1 MDPELW
7 EMLEE
12 GDSEDEVAAII
23 RLGQPGIVPPGVR
36 VIVQFGEIV
45 TVRMKRGSIL
55 DIREEAEVAS
65 FKAPGPPMGPDME
78 LDDTELLEGLPEALQ
93 PSDERR
99 PPSLDAT
106 GCDVVVGIVDWGLD
120 FAHPDFRNPDGSTR
134 ILALWDQRGRPR
146 PESPQP
152 YGYGLVHTR
161 EEINRALAAS
171 DPYAALGYHPADAD
185 MGRGSHATL
194 VASIAAG
201 NGGSGSPVGIA
212 PEAKIVF
219 VHFATWGQ
227 DGSARLGNSVT
238 LLEAVDFI
246 ARTAGERPWVINLSM
261 GRTGEQHDG
270 TTLVEQGLDA
280 VLRAAPGHV
289 TCHSTGNYFTRL
301 LHASGQLRPA
311 EERTLVWEVMK
322 ADVTPNE
329 LEIWYPG
336 RDKMEVEIR
345 SPSGVALARLKL
357 GERAPLIANGQ
368 TVGRG
373 YHREAEPNNLANHID
388 IFLYAGAPAG
398 AWEVTLSAS
407 DVVDGRFHAWIERD
421 AACPDCQ
428 SHFRREDAD
437 PTSTTGTIC
446 NGLRTIAV
454 GAYNPHHPDQPV
466 APFSSMGP
474 TRDSRLKPDLCAPGV
489 GILGARSAPRDA
501 NGQAPL
507 WTRMSGTSFAAP
519 HVTGCVALM
528 LQVAPRPLRI
538 EEVHNLLLANTRK
551 VYFPDELPGRVGSGY
566 LDIERAVEAARNIG
580 RIGPELKS
588 ASVAK
593 EAAMMREDQEIE
605 MLEFVEGKAEDEAE
619 AEEAPS
625 RQNTFHRIAGDIT
638 GAFEGGKPGTLNLYD
653 RGIISYGKYQATL
666 ASGTLYPILKRYTE
680 LSSSETARKMSA
692 YLDRVKQRDETLREG
707 RDFIQLLKDAAKE
720 PEMNRAQDEE
730 FALQYW
736 EPSKKAAREAG
747 IKSALGYVILY
758 DTRIQGGMQQVLK
771 KTHERLG
778 GKVGDTVGTKEITEQ
793 EFLRVFVEE
802 RVNRNLRIS
811 ANQKKQ
817 AEELNKEAQALEDAA
832 AAAPDRAPELRGQ
845 AADKRKKAKQYAANA
860 SALEI
865 SANKTR
871 GPSLMALV
879 DSGDLNLYGD
889 TDGKIYLTGKSGVVI
904 TGLKSGAT
912 IDSTTPAEQ
921 VEEEADEEAIA
932 KRNFILISGGP
943 GPYDNRDI
951 EHDQSW
957 ANYVT
962 PVLLLTDKKAKREAF
977 VEEDEEV
984 WWFVYKP
991 AYERRWTEDS
1001 SSSLEARKKAVKE
1014 VKDRGFTSYVDLIEG
1029 RAKERGWNLRWL
1041 VEADDLWTKLKTFSK
1056 GSISRVWY
1064 WGHAREDLWLSVRHD
1079 PDTGAAI
1086 APEADEIIK
1095 VSSIDSKLK
1104 NRFRKGDV
1112 DRMNRFI
1119 GCNTVKFAEA
1129 WAKTFDVWAEGVEGK
1144 VNFASIH
1151 KTGGEPCL
1159 VDSARVTFFSPGGK
1173 EEPGQAW
1180 RVKAVKC
1187 GTISSEALPEE
1198 AEALEA
1204 AASPADGRQTAS
1216 QTVQLK
1222 VGETYEIPL
1231 DSAPSTGHSWE
1242 VLLPQEAAGLISFT
1256 EVVYEST
1263 LPPTSDPWLIP
1274 LGGREVRRFRFRA
1287 LAPGEVKLSLLYRQ
1301 PGVKLNVSEERVV
1314 SVRIHPATPGEEE
1327 AFAPSEAPA
1336 AAEAPETDAAELVEL
1351 ADQVIAER
1359 TVAHAPTAVLHHVLS
1374 RAGMA
1379 EALTLPGS
1387 GRLASAAEIF
1397 DAFAYPGR
1405 EALRSQLEQYFEVV
1419 ALPRTPLDSELRT
1432 SDLLF
1437 RRIEGGRGHL
1447 SVIASP
1453 ELRPYQEVL
1462 SEGLIPEAFSPGK
1475 YAHVVDAGARPHTLS
1490 DAFARRVADDTG
1502 RLPYDQLVLRTQE
1515 NVRQRIAES
1524 IQLDESVKPPNAETS
1539 GGSAPSLPPAPYNTM
1554 PLGLDFHDALKGKVH
1569 PVTDF
1574 QRLVRLGKT
1583 FVILK
1588 ASQGGPDQ
1596 VFTDHY
1602 KFARQVGLLRGAY
1615 HFFTANPVLDQV
1627 NLFVGLVRRLGPG
1640 DLPPSLDVEDG
1651 SLTLFRH
1658 YNYIHHFNDG
1668 HREGNQAGTNRLLD
1682 DLQEWLDRVE
1692 AALGRTPI
1700 IYTGTMWRDDLQ
1712 STRMS
1717 NYPLWTIPRHFSTQH
1732 WSRAEILQYAEDG
1745 GNWLGFAHYREPNVN
1760 IAGTQYDAYQGSIH
1774 GLRGLADLGHTAP
1787 HLVGNLNC
1795 IAYTE
1800 PDGRIHLLEYVA
1812 GSWRDQDVFNAPF
1825 AHIIGTL
1832 PLAAGDP
1839 AAVALGNEQV
1849 IIYRS
1854 ANDGVHALTRTLTDP
1869 EPNWRAVDITA
1880 GGGKAIDDP
1889 FVLLF
1894 ENNVHVIYWDQ
1905 FNAQV
1910 HVMRVN
1916 GVWKAESFVDRVGP
1930 NTPSQISGSAT
1941 AYKHQ
1946 NVLHVVSRSRTNGH
1960 LMDFSAPAG
1969 GAPPQDLTAASHGAG
1984 GVTPPAATYRP
1995 ATYTPTGKAA
2005 RIVFRAVRGDVWQI
2019 ERDTLN
2025 ATNLRTTAVDASNA
2039 GGVAPTAVGSPTAI
2053 FVDVPH
2059 IFYRTVAGTIIDLFG
2074 DTNSLRWREVCIDAA
2089 ADPTAFVDS
2098 LGHAA
2103 LSFRAIDGSIRVA
2116 RFVNGAWKC
2125 ENATRP
2131 QSGGSGGSA
2140 PGGPEA
2146 AVTQQQGAAA
2156 THAIFAA
2163 SSQSRPWTV
2172 EHEDAFGATKVSLAA
2187 DGGGEGGGPAVVA
2200 LDPFPNTAL
2209 ALSLADNGFLGIN
2222 PSLSSA
2228 MSALAANPATKDMC
2242 VAVVDLQAPPVGV
2255 DGVYQGFNDDDML
2268 YVGSLQ
2274 KISAMYAA
2282 FELRSR
2288 VRQHV
2293 AAAIAGG
2300 LSTSAADWQKMLL
2313 DLKTAWQPKLNAA
2326 FPALPPGFP
2335 DLNTIFSLSVAGKV
2349 DFSTSGKSKTQLDG
2363 VDGHGSLAGLKF
2375 HEWLKLML
2383 RWSNNQAASKCILA
2397 LSYPYINGVLKGAGL
2412 FVPASTGIFST
2423 PPRGLWI
2430 SGNYAVIAKDWIADR
2445 TADDANA
2452 GQAKTAR
2459 WATPQRPKTN
2469 FGATARKVAQLFALI
2484 AKDRL
2489 VDAAASQEMRDLL
2502 SGAELNRGPGTT
2514 DLGSF
2519 IGGALR
2525 DAGRSYDAV
2534 YSKIGIGDDNRLHD
2548 AGIVQRAIVGG
2559 KSRYV
2564 VVALGSDNN
2573 FAHLSKVFVDIDTAL

>member
-55 DIREEAEVAS
+55 DIREVAEVAS
-65 FKAPGPPMGPDME
+65 FKAPGPPMGPDVE

-106 GCDVVVGIVDWGLD
+106 GRDVVVGIVDWGLD

-134 ILALWDQRGRPR
+134 LLALWDQRGRPR
-146 PESPQP
+146 PEAPQP

-171 DPYAALGYHPADAD
+171 DPYAVLGYHPADAD
-185 MGRGSHATL
+185 MGRGSHGTL

-201 NGGSGSPVGIA
+201 NGGSGSPVGVA
-212 PEAKIVF
+212 PEAKMVF
-219 VHFATWGQ
+219 VHLATWGQ
-227 DGSARLGNSVT
+227 DGSAKLGNSVT

-280 VLRAAPGHV
+280 ALRAAPGHV
-289 TCHSTGNYFTRL
+289 TCHSTGNYFTRR

-311 EERTLVWEVMK
+311 EERILVWEIMK

-329 LEIWYPG
+329 LEIWYSG

-345 SPSGVALARLKL
+345 STNGVALARLKL
-357 GERAPLIANGQ
+357 GERAPLTANGQ
-368 TVGRG
+368 TVGRA

-398 AWEVTLSAS
+398 AWEVTLIAT
-407 DVVDGRFHAWIERD
+407 DVVDGRFHTWIERD

-466 APFSSMGP
+466 AAFSSMGP

-489 GILGARSAPRDA
+489 GILGARSTPRDA
-501 NGQAPL
+501 NDQAPL

-551 VYFPDELPGRVGSGY
+551 VYFPDELPGRAGSGY

-580 RIGPELKS
+580 RIGPEFKP

-593 EAAMMREDQEIE
+593 EAAMMREDQETE
-605 MLEFVEGKAEDEAE
+605 MSEFVEGKAEDEAE
-619 AEEAPS
+619 AEEAS
-625 RQNTFHRIAGDIT
+625 SQQNTFHRIASDIT

-653 RGIISYGKYQATL
+653 RGIISYGKHQATL

-680 LSSSETARKMSA
+680 LSSSETAKNMSA
-692 YLDRVKQRDETLREG
+692 YLDRVKQRDETLRED

-720 PEMNRAQDEE
+720 PQMNRAQDEE
-730 FALQYW
+730 FTRQYW
-736 EPSKKAAREAG
+736 EPSKKAVREAG
-747 IKSALGYVILY
+747 IKSALGCVILY
-758 DTRIQGGMQQVLK
+758 DTRVQGGMQQVLK
-771 KTHERLG
+771 KTQERLG
-778 GKVGDTVGTKEITEQ
+778 GKVGDMIRGREITEQ
-793 EFLRVFVEE
+793 EFLHVFVEE

-811 ANQKKQ
+811 VNQKKQ

-832 AAAPDRAPELRGQ
+832 VAAPDRAPELRDQ

-871 GPSLMALV
+871 GPSLRALV

-889 TDGKIYLTGKSGVVI
+889 TDGQIYLTGKSGVAI
-904 TGLKSGAT
+904 TGLKPGAT
-912 IDSTTPAEQ
+912 IDSTAPAEQ

-962 PVLLLTDKKAKREAF
+962 PVLLLTDKKAKHEAF

-1041 VEADDLWTKLKTFSK
+1041 VEADDFWTKLKTFSK

-1079 PDTGAAI
+1079 PDSGAAI
-1086 APEADEIIK
+1086 APEAAEIIM

-1173 EEPGQAW
+1173 EEPGQTW
-1180 RVKAVKC
+1180 RAKAVKC
-1187 GTISSEALPEE
+1187 GKISSEALPEE

-1204 AASPADGRQTAS
+1204 VASSAAGKGTVS
-1216 QTVQLK
+1216 QSVQLK

-1231 DSAPSTGHSWE
+1231 DSAPSIEHSWE
-1242 VLLPQEAAGLISFT
+1242 VLLPQ
-1256 EVVYEST
+1256 
-1263 LPPTSDPWLIP
+1263 
-1274 LGGREVRRFRFRA
+1274 
-1287 LAPGEVKLSLLYRQ
+1287 
-1301 PGVKLNVSEERVV
+1301 
-1314 SVRIHPATPGEEE
+1314 SVRINPATPGEEE
-1327 AFAPSEAPA
+1327 AFAPF
-1336 AAEAPETDAAELVEL
+1336 EAPETGAAELVEL

-1359 TVAHAPTAVLHHVLS
+1359 TVALAPTAVLHHVLS

-1379 EALTLPGS
+1379 EALTLPGN
-1387 GRLASAAEIF
+1387 GRLPSAAELF
-1397 DAFAYPGR
+1397 DVFAYPGR
-1405 EALRSQLEQYFEVV
+1405 EALRSHLEQYFEVV
-1419 ALPRTPLDSELRT
+1419 ALPRAPLDGRLSAN
-1432 SDLLF
+1432 DLLI
-1437 RRIEGGRGHL
+1437 RRGDSGLGHL

-1453 ELRPYQEVL
+1453 ELRHYEEVL
-1462 SEGLIPEAFSPGK
+1462 SEGLIPETFNSGK
-1475 YAHVVDAGARPHTLS
+1475 YAHVVDAGVRPHTLS
-1490 DAFARRVADDTG
+1490 DAFARRVTDDTG

-1515 NVRQRIAES
+1515 HVRQRLAES
-1524 IQLDESVKPPNAETS
+1524 MQLDESVKPPNAETS
-1539 GGSAPSLPPAPYNTM
+1539 GGSAPSLPPAPYNSM
-1554 PLGLDFHDALKGKVH
+1554 PLGLDFHDALSFKDPHSGQWHIVAH
-1569 PVTDF
+1569 TLSDF
-1574 QRLVRLGKT
+1574 QRLVRLGKS

-1588 ASQGGPDQ
+1588 ASEWGPDA
-1596 VFTDHY
+1596 VFDTHY
-1602 KFARQVGLLRGAY
+1602 ALAHQAGLFRGGF
-1615 HFFTANPVLDQV
+1615 HFFTPKPVQEQV
-1627 NLFVGLVRRLGPG
+1627 NLFLVHLRKVGPG

-1658 YNYIHHFNDG
+1658 YNYIHHFKDG
-1668 HREGNQAGTNRLLD
+1668 HKEGNEAGTNRLLD
-1682 DLQEWLDRVE
+1682 DLQEWLDHVE

-1700 IYTGTMWRDDLQ
+1700 IYTGVMWRDDLQ
-1712 STRMS
+1712 STQMAA
-1717 NYPLWTIPRHFSTQH
+1717 YPLWTITGHEPPAWPHVTI
-1732 WSRAEILQYAEDG
+1732 WQYAEEG
-1745 GNWLGFAHYREPNVN
+1745 GKWLGRTHYSEPNVN
-1760 IAGTQYDAYQGSIH
+1760 IAGTQYDAYNGSIY

-1787 HLVGNLNC
+1787 HLVGNQVGNREC
-1795 IAYTE
+1795 IAYAE
-1800 PDGRIHLLEYVA
+1800 PDGRVHLLELVA
-1812 GSWRDQDVFNAPF
+1812 GAWRDQDLST
-1825 AHIIGTL
+1825 IIPTA
-1832 PLAAGDP
+1832 PLAVGDP
-1839 AAVALGNEQV
+1839 AAIGVGSEQFV
-1849 IIYRS
+1849 LYRTS
-1854 ANDGVHALTRTLTDP
+1854 NGDIHALTRSLTNVNAP
-1869 EPNWRAVDITA
+1869 WSEFPTGPA
-1880 GGGKAIDDP
+1880 AIDDP
-1889 FVLLF
+1889 FVTLVQ
-1894 ENNVHVIYWDQ
+1894 NDVHVVYWNE
-1905 FNAQV
+1905 FNYHIHLSRQGGSTWHAA
-1910 HVMRVN
+1910 HT
-1916 GVWKAESFVDRVGP
+1916 ADLAA
-1930 NTPSQISGSAT
+1930 TPPPPHASGSAV
-1941 AYKHQ
+1941 AYTHQ
-1946 NVLHVVSRSRTNGH
+1946 NVLHFVSRAGGDGH
-1960 LMDFSAPAG
+1960 LIDSRAGAG
-1969 GAPPQDLTAASHGAG
+1969 GAPADLTATARDSAG
-1984 GVTPPAATYRP
+1984 HPPPAATYRP
-1995 ATYTPTGKAA
+1995 ATYTPAGKAP

-2019 ERDTLN
+2019 ERDTLLAKDLSLN
-2025 ATNLRTTAVDASNA
+2025 V
-2039 GGVAPTAVGSPTAI
+2039 GHAPPAAGSPTA
-2053 FVDVPH
+2053 VVTDQAHV
-2059 IFYRTVAGTIIDLFG
+2059 FYRTMDGTIIDIFDDAG
-2074 DTNSLRWREVCIDAA
+2074 VWSRRNVCADAA
-2089 ADPTAFVDS
+2089 ADPTAFVDG

-2103 LSFRAIDGSIRVA
+2103 FSFRAIDGSIRVA

-2131 QSGGSGGSA
+2131 QSGGSGRSA

-2163 SSQSRPWTV
+2163 PSQSRPWTV

-2187 DGGGEGGGPAVVA
+2187 DGGGGGPAVVA

-2209 ALSLADNGFLGIN
+2209 ALSLADNGFLRIN
-2222 PSLSSA
+2222 PRLSSA

-2242 VAVVDLQAPPVGV
+2242 VAVVDLQAPPAGV

-2300 LSTSAADWQKMLL
+2300 LSTGAADWQKMLL

-2335 DLNTIFSLSVAGKV
+2335 DLNTIFSLSVAGNV

-2363 VDGHGSLAGLKF
+2363 VGGHGSLAGLKF
-2375 HEWLKLML
+2375 LEWLKLML

-2412 FVPASTGIFST
+2412 FEPASTGIFST

-2502 SGAELNRGPGTT
+2502 SGAELNRRPGTRG
-2514 DLGSF
+2514 LGSF
-2519 IGGALR
+2519 IEGALHN
-2525 DAGRSYDAV
+2525 AGRSFDAV